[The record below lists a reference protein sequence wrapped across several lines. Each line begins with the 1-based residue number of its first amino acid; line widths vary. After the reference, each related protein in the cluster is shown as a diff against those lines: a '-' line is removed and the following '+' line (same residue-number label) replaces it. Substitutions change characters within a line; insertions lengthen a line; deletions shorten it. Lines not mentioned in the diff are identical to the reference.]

1 MLVSLH
7 YCRFLIARDAHPLG
21 DHKFSR
27 PTSDIQRVRDSI
39 PGKDISFVSLVYN
52 VVLVR
57 LNIYRDFISYFMVNK
72 NNGIF
77 LKQLKIKRIYIR
89 DLSILLILYNLQ
101 MFEKFII
108 GVIISDNLVLR
119 LFIVIRSG
127 KNIGSIHF
135 MCSLRK
141 FLFTNLK

>member
-1 MLVSLH
+1 M
-7 YCRFLIARDAHPLG
+7 
-21 DHKFSR
+21 
-27 PTSDIQRVRDSI
+27 
-39 PGKDISFVSLVYN
+39 
-52 VVLVR
+52 VLVR

-77 LKQLKIKRIYIR
+77 LKQLRIKRIYIR

-135 MCSLRK
+135 MYTLRK

>member
-1 MLVSLH
+1 
-7 YCRFLIARDAHPLG
+7 
-21 DHKFSR
+21 
-27 PTSDIQRVRDSI
+27 
-39 PGKDISFVSLVYN
+39 
-52 VVLVR
+52 
-57 LNIYRDFISYFMVNK
+57 MVNK

-77 LKQLKIKRIYIR
+77 LKQLRIKRIYIR

-127 KNIGSIHF
+127 KNIGSIYF
-135 MCSLRK
+135 MYTLRK